1 VITLYTSQRQQRKMT
16 DRTNLSLTRD
26 ALRHLRHVCAFFRN
40 LDEEMAVLLPFAR
53 ASLERG
59 ERVIFIVGRARRD
72 EYLRRL
78 DGERTDVATE
88 LRSGRIEVLSW
99 EESGDRRLF
108 TMEVMLRLVPGLIEE
123 GRSRGYPLTSVIAN
137 MEWALE
143 ILPGGYDLVEFEAR
157 LEAALRPYDDPVI
170 CVYDSSRFGG
180 RVVLDVLR
188 IHPAAIIGGL
198 LQENPFYVPPE
209 DYLKELRGRQA

>member
-1 VITLYTSQRQQRKMT
+1 MT

-53 ASLERG
+53 ESLERG
-59 ERVIFIVGRARRD
+59 ERVLFIVGRARRD

-78 DGERTDVATE
+78 EGERMDVAAQ

-99 EESGDRRLF
+99 EESGDRQLF
-108 TMEVMLRLVPGLIEE
+108 TKEVMLRLVPGLIEE
-123 GRSRGYPLTSVIAN
+123 GRSQGYPLTSVIAN

-143 ILPGGYDLVEFEAR
+143 TLPGAYDLVEFEAR

-209 DYLKELRGRQA
+209 DYLKELRGRQT